1 MISLNRLS
9 QIIPPDQALAN
20 KALSVALSQ
29 ITGIPNSELPTFAKT
44 VTAMQTTRDLPLI
57 TALTTAV
64 PPSVANYI
72 VSTLGVGG
80 GPNGQVAITDIIG
93 LAAGWVATDAFARTV
108 EIFSTMNLTTLTL
121 IYDTMYRALDGDYGD
136 TEAGPLT
143 IPSGRPCAGTYNG
156 TANPTPPPDYDPTA
170 VSLAM
175 ACLTGSAATEI
186 ANLQSAYPNQTA
198 ELNTLWN
205 NMAAQV
211 VLENTLQPVVN
222 LDYDEL
228 TANDR
233 NSIYGF
239 VFGLPNYGLQT
250 EQGGMAWF
258 VENTADL
265 ATLGGQAIVAAL
277 REGANNAALGNCG
290 ITTNSSIPS
299 DPNPPPP
306 QAELLPSEYSNTEAK
321 NLVIT

>member
-80 GPNGQVAITDIIG
+80 GPDGQIEITDIIG
-93 LAAGWVATDAFARTV
+93 LAAGWVATDAFVRTV
-108 EIFSTMNLTTLTL
+108 EIFSQMNLTQLTL
-121 IYDTMYRALDGDYGD
+121 IYDTMYRALNGDYGPTD
-136 TEAGPLT
+136 SGPLV

-156 TANPTPPPDYDPTA
+156 TVNPTPPPDYDPTA
-170 VSLAM
+170 ISLAM
-175 ACLTGSAATEI
+175 SCLTGSAATEI
-186 ANLQSAYPNQTA
+186 TNLQSTYPNQTA

-205 NMAAQV
+205 NMSAQV
-211 VLENTLQPVVN
+211 VLEDTLQPLVN
-222 LDYDEL
+222 LDYANL
-228 TANDR
+228 TSNDR

-250 EQGGMAWF
+250 QQGGMAWF

-277 REGANNAALGNCG
+277 REGVNKAALGNCG

-299 DPNPPPP
+299 DPNPLPP
-306 QAELLPSEYSNTEAK
+306 QADLLPSEYSNTEAK

>member
-1 MISLNRLS
+1 MISYNRLS

-20 KALSVALSQ
+20 KALSVALAQ
-29 ITGIPNSELPTFAKT
+29 ITGIPNAQLPAFANT
-44 VTAMQTTRDLPLI
+44 VSVMQTTRDLPLI

-72 VSTLGVGG
+72 ISTLGVGG
-80 GPNGQVAITDIIG
+80 GPNGQIDVTNIIG
-93 LAAGWVATDAFARTV
+93 LAGGWVATDAFERTV
-108 EIFSTMNLTTLTL
+108 ELFSQMNLTQLTL
-121 IYDTMYRALDGDYGD
+121 IYDTMYKALNGDYGPTD
-136 TEAGPLT
+136 SGPLV

-156 TANPTPPPDYDPTA
+156 TANPTPPPDYDPSA
-170 VSLAM
+170 ISLAM

-186 ANLQSAYPNQTA
+186 ANLQSAYPTQTA

-205 NMAAQV
+205 NMAEQV

-222 LDYDEL
+222 LDYDNL

-258 VENTADL
+258 IENSADL

-277 REGANNAALGNCG
+277 REGINNAALGNCG
-290 ITTNSSIPS
+290 LSTNSSIPS

-306 QAELLPSEYSNTEAK
+306 QAPLLPSGYSTTEAQ
-321 NLVIT
+321 NLIIT